1 MKTITWLKNEIQEI
15 RYIKFCLYEGGIRQA
30 KRRRTGRPGFGF
42 GKK

>member
-1 MKTITWLKNEIQEI
+1 MKTITWLKKEIQEI
-15 RYIKFCLYEGGIRQA
+15 HYIKFCLYVAIRQA